1 MSKSTRRSIT
11 STRSRGWI
19 SQLMEAT
26 LLEKSLISLSA
37 HKWYPSHT
45 SIRKRK
51 SLSGRL
57 QAMMKRMKYFLTG
70 IYSRLGVS
78 SRWRRKMSRR
88 IDYLSEDMYNIWK
101 GDLMPNKKK
110 KTKKK
115 NLKKKKKRKAKK
127 KK

>member
-1 MSKSTRRSIT
+1 
-11 STRSRGWI
+11 
-19 SQLMEAT
+19 
-26 LLEKSLISLSA
+26 
-37 HKWYPSHT
+37 
-45 SIRKRK
+45 
-51 SLSGRL
+51 
-57 QAMMKRMKYFLTG
+57 
-70 IYSRLGVS
+70 
-78 SRWRRKMSRR
+78 MSRR